1 MNAIEARAK
10 AIQILEKSDKHA
22 ETLNMV
28 YDAINYAVEEHGA
41 FKLNITVPYPH
52 HDYVL
57 MKLQEDGYKVEIV
70 FESFRIAW

>member
-1 MNAIEARAK
+1 
-10 AIQILEKSDKHA
+10 
-22 ETLNMV
+22 MV

-70 FESFRIAW
+70 FESFRISW